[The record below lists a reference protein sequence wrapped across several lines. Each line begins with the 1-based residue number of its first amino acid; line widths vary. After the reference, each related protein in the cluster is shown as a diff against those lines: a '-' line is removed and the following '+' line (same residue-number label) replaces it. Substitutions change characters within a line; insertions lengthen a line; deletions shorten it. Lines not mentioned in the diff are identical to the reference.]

1 VPTEVSSEEAQASAR
16 STVLSVLGSLKQ
28 ALGDLDRV
36 TAWLMVHGDDQRRTG
51 LCQTTSVINGFSDLI
66 VELYGEDV
74 GRHARTAIG
83 VAALPLNLCVVI
95 AAEVEIQ
102 P

>member
-1 VPTEVSSEEAQASAR
+1 LRPPVAPGCRCWEVSNKPWVIL
-16 STVLSVLGSLKQ
+16 T
-28 ALGDLDRV
+28 RV
-36 TAWLMVHGDDQRRTG
+36 TAWLMVHGMINAEPG
-51 LCQTTSVINGFSDLI
+51 YGQTTGVINGFSDLI
-66 VELYGEDV
+66 VELSGEDV

>member
-1 VPTEVSSEEAQASAR
+1 
-16 STVLSVLGSLKQ
+16 
-28 ALGDLDRV
+28 
-36 TAWLMVHGDDQRRTG
+36 MVHGMINAEPG
-51 LCQTTSVINGFSDLI
+51 YGQTTNVINGFSDLI

>member
-1 VPTEVSSEEAQASAR
+1 
-16 STVLSVLGSLKQ
+16 
-28 ALGDLDRV
+28 
-36 TAWLMVHGDDQRRTG
+36 MVHGMINAEPG
-51 LCQTTSVINGFSDLI
+51 YGQTTSVINGFSDLT